1 MGNRSYQ
8 GKQTVRKFAML
19 VVGLLNNKLCNSH
32 AIDPSCFGKGEGK
45 KGTFEPFWASHW
57 YKPAIQQRRWRAQP
71 HENPIK
77 LTKYDESIA
86 QLKEILQIFEWFLR
100 LKKNELLTEDD
111 QKKHIQ
117 NERNNTDKDSLREDC
132 VLLG

>member
-1 MGNRSYQ
+1 MQLIQVALGR
-8 GKQTVRKFAML
+8 GR
-19 VVGLLNNKLCNSH
+19 
-32 AIDPSCFGKGEGK
+32 EK

-86 QLKEILQIFEWFLR
+86 QLKEILQIFEWFHR
-100 LKKNELLTEDD
+100 LKKNELLTKDY
-111 QKKHIQ
+111 QKIKQ
-117 NERNNTDKDSLREDC
+117 TKWEE
-132 VLLG
+132 